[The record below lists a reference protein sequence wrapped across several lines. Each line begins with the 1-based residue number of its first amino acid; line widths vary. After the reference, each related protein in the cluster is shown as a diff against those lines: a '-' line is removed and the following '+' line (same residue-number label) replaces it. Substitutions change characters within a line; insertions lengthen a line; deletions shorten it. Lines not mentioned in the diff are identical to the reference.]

1 VFYRV
6 VMVVRVVNDLR
17 VIRFVSVVRVVGD
30 VSVARA
36 VNVVFRVLLAL

>member
-1 VFYRV
+1 MFYRV